1 MAIFRKIAQMLVAFH
16 LWMEVMEEIDEEDT
30 TVEMITAIEIV
41 LLIHTHILVAEE
53 LMVQIVVEEV
63 VETIEVVIEISIA
76 VAIVLELIEILTV
89 AQEVVVV
96 IVVEAMV
103 ADAIDT
109 IIHRLPHPHL
119 APIDTILI
127 LILVV
132 ATAILIR
139 ITMIVEDCS
148 IIVVRLHVRPL
159 IAIPVTSVEN
169 QVILQEI
176 VPLKKLF
183 ATNVRKE
190 DTFQKTVPRE
200 LRDNSCKSV
209 FCPIV
214 VILSDLERSVCQQ

>member
-41 LLIHTHILVAEE
+41 ILILTHILVAEE
-53 LMVQIVVEEV
+53 LMVLIVVEEV
-63 VETIEVVIEISIA
+63 AETIEVVTEISIA

-89 AQEVVVV
+89 AQEAVVV

-132 ATAILIR
+132 AMILIR

-148 IIVVRLHVRPL
+148 IIVVHLHVRPL

-214 VILSDLERSVCQQ
+214 DILSDLKRSVCQQ